1 MNRDGESSET
11 AISALTKS
19 TGIASRNNRPS
30 KFDLDDGISKE
41 LMRRLQAHKV
51 EYRNQ
56 KKMLIDLRVQTIAR
70 ASNRLQKASLETGR
84 DAESNTKSLAFDR
97 LDHANRFNRWKDDKT
112 LARERDLET
121 FLKRIRG
128 PEPIKPFPKAFLKPT
143 SSKSKRLTSPE
154 PVQTHKAE
162 TTDVVDLEEYLKLD
176 HSKLPLDLFDADE
189 DDPHSPQEW
198 LSRCS
203 QGYTRYYHENSYKWR
218 SCRVLL
224 YDETVGKFLV
234 EFESLGRQKWVRRLN
249 LRFEIENTQAFELRL
264 SKALQLR
271 ENRKAQL
278 RFDHF
283 LRAQSS
289 KGMRPVEKKITDRI
303 HSFVVNGLPA
313 RLSMKNEDA
322 STLLGALT
330 DSISDEYA
338 RIMQKAG
345 LYHRYF
351 ADESVRRKFEEL
363 RLHPPPSKSVVCE
376 FASIPIA
383 YGTFVKYQKLIHFT
397 HFANSTQIIRILQ
410 RMYASWEVVF
420 HRLLLVRSHFQPT
433 TSSLSPYW
441 SVKASIISPFSHHF
455 LQLQQTLKPVEL
467 PLRLTDFQAIEIAHL
482 NSTIKVLLIDWRRS
496 LIESIVDNLQDQYDF
511 YVADFEVYEQSPLK
525 RIIRGIELR
534 MASQLRSIV
543 LDSVTDWVQFLHRL
557 CTSKGEEKDESDPW
571 RSPKDSLII
580 IDLVLKNGKLRSK
593 PGAKRVCQAMIAPL
607 DSIRSAV
614 NQFESIDVELMSLL
628 SLESKKLLQLE
639 QTSPDDITTLEVVER
654 IENAK
659 VQVHNLASNCMN
671 QVGKVATQYRS
682 FVEAIQFDAT
692 TYVYEW
698 KAQHTAAKSGDF
710 TPIGDSIEAIFS
722 HIQKFQTFIASVEF
736 VSYDVIAFPL
746 ISVQCHS
753 LKQQLIESALQ
764 TRNVL
769 MDAVT
774 TEIRQQTVHVSLT
787 YEGILHRL
795 TGKRNTEAQVAELK
809 AYIAQSKVV
818 TVQMKRKA
826 DEIHGWVQTLNQL
839 EYKLND
845 DDFALVYSIQEWPLR
860 IEYAASV
867 CETALEED
875 KSRLVDRLKA
885 EKKAFEI
892 DLNRYQAEAQAFST
906 YENIDATKKYVEL
919 AVTLYDSIQEAKQ
932 KAADFNAREAV
943 FDLLPTEYS
952 ILDALETEFMPFYTL
967 WTMSSD
973 FAQSRQTW
981 LNGAFMDLDGNAIE
995 NAITEWCNNSCKLS
1009 KTFDRNAPG
1018 SAQVAR
1024 MLHEQ
1029 TQEFRAYLPV
1039 IQRLAS
1045 QALQERHWDQIRQ
1058 IVGFEETEED
1068 LTLNALLEKGVTLHF
1083 DAVEKIGA
1091 SAEKE
1096 FSLQRTLTAMI
1107 AEWENVDVQ
1116 CISYR
1121 TSQTFVLQGI
1131 DEIITLLID
1140 HLLKTQS
1147 LRSSLYIHHIEKDCK
1162 SWEKKLQYAQQV
1174 LDEWMQCQRTW
1185 LYLES
1190 IFSSEDIMR
1199 QMPTESRRFATVD
1212 AFWRKVMEEAVTD
1225 SNFMN
1230 LIAMEKLLT
1239 KFEKA
1244 NEKLDE
1250 IQKGLSDYL
1259 ELKRLAFPRFFFLSN
1274 DELLEILSQTK
1285 EPRAVQPH
1293 LGKCFEGIHRV
1304 SFQVDEQKKELHITE
1319 MKSAEGESVHLHR
1332 TIEPESTA
1340 NKGNVEMWLAQ
1351 LEAVQWES
1359 IRDHIQRALESYP
1372 STLREAWVL
1381 HWPAQV
1387 VLAVSQVFWTTQV
1400 TEAMLHHGCSGL
1412 KTYLSALN
1420 NQLDRIVTIVRGDLT
1435 KLNRTTI
1442 GALIVIDVH
1451 ARDTIAHMISKGV
1464 EQENDFEWVSQLR
1477 YYWIQGPQD
1486 AQLQARIVNARVMY
1500 GYEYLG
1506 NTMRLV
1512 ITPLTDRCYRTMMGA
1527 IDALY
1532 GGAPEGPAGTGKT
1545 ETVKDLSKSIAIQCV
1560 VFNCSDGLD
1569 YLAMAKFFKGL
1580 AACGSWCC
1588 FDEFNR
1594 INIEVLSVIAQQ
1606 ILTINTAKR
1615 LDAETFLFENTRLR
1629 LNKSAN
1635 VFITMNPGYAGR
1647 AELPDNLKALFRPC
1661 AMMIPDYA
1669 LIAEIRLY
1677 SFGFSNARKNARKL
1691 TQVLQLCSEQCSGQS
1706 HYDYGMRAIN
1716 SILVAAG
1723 VLRQQLG
1730 QDPRWTEDNIVLRSI
1745 CDVNVPKFTTQDLAL
1760 FRGIISD
1767 LFHDLECNN
1776 VDNDS
1781 LTTQIASVCSK
1792 GVVIRPEP
1800 APPIPLICSAS
1811 FQEKMMQIHQTVQI
1825 RHGLMI
1831 IGNTMSGKTCM
1842 IHTLAQ
1848 AINACFHQADGATS
1862 RISIHTI
1869 NPKSISIGK
1878 LYGSFDANTHEWSDG
1893 VLASIYREC
1902 ARDQTLD
1909 MNHWVMFDGPVDALW
1924 IENMNTVLD
1933 DNKKLCLM
1941 SGEIIRMTERMR
1953 MMFET
1958 DDLEQASPATV
1969 SRVGMIYVERN
1980 AVGIYSLIEI
1990 WLETRL
1996 PARLKSASEAIRK
2009 NFTHFVPPLLYFV
2022 ENHCTVPTA
2031 VSSMELCASL
2041 LRLFECLIADAKA
2054 VIFILEN
2061 IFLQSIIWSIGIV
2074 LEEPSRVRFDRY
2086 FRELLSG
2093 SLSSSCFTLHEKFLT
2108 KHPLYEMK
2116 ATPTA
2121 SLLPQEGSIYDYH
2134 FDVDAAGWVP
2144 WVTSTEIDAYVIP
2157 HDTPYTSIL
2166 VPTIDTKR
2174 HSWILSTLLE
2184 HHNHILCT
2192 GETGTGKSVSIQQ
2205 KLQEKA
2211 NAFTSIYINF
2221 SAQTTASQTQE
2232 LIENKLDK
2240 RRKGVLGPRVG
2251 SYCVVFVDD
2260 LNMPTKEVYGAQ
2272 PPIELLRQVID
2283 HSGWYNRKDTLFT
2296 QLVDVQFIAAMG
2308 PPGGGRSR
2316 ITQRYARHF
2325 HMVHFLPFDRTCLSV
2340 IFSQITAWWLAPF
2353 DDAVVSQAQGIVQA
2367 TLEIYH
2373 QIASSLLPTPAR
2385 SHYTF
2390 NLRDLSKVFQGIS
2403 QGTPQT
2409 IHDAE
2414 DLVRLWSHECL
2425 RVFSDRLIN
2434 GDDRRWFH
2442 TTLEA
2447 TVTKCF
2453 NLEYKAILGPNRTL
2467 LYGNFSTISDGEK
2480 SYVNLNDRQ
2489 MLQRAMEASLEEYN
2503 ETRSTRMDL
2512 VLFQNAIEH
2521 IVRISRVIHQPYGHA
2536 LVVGMGG
2543 SGRRS
2548 LTILAA
2554 FMAKYHLIQLEIA
2567 RSYGLTEWKTDLKRV
2582 LQLAG
2587 VQNLPT
2593 VFLLSDSQIVEEC
2606 FLDDVNALLNTG
2618 EVSSLWTVEEL
2629 SQIQDAL
2636 DSVALSQGAFD
2647 VYSFFVSRCRSNL
2660 HIVLALSP
2668 DSDAFRRRLRMFP
2681 SFVNCCTI
2689 DWFTKWP
2696 KEALLSVANH
2706 FLSDIPD
2713 LSIELQT
2720 QLANCCMH
2728 IQNSV
2733 TQIAFE
2739 YHHIVNRQCFI
2750 TPASYLEL
2758 LHTFKRLLHHT
2769 RNDIAT
2775 RTKRYATGLSKLVDT
2790 AQQVQQMQI
2799 ELEALQPQLKLAT
2812 FDTDALLET
2821 ISHEQEEANW
2831 TKNNVAAEEQLC
2843 NNQAA
2848 TANSIKQ
2855 SCEAE
2860 LAQAIPA
2867 LENALQALQTLTKGD
2882 ITEIKAM
2889 KKPPDGVKLVMEAVC
2904 IMMNVAPVKIK
2915 DPNGTRKID
2924 DYWVPA
2930 QKHLLGD
2937 TRFLQ
2942 NLLEYDKDHIRPEA
2956 IEKVEPYTKNS
2967 DFQADKIKKASLAA
2981 SGLCAWVHAMVVYH
2995 SVAKVVAPKR
3005 EALEVATET
3014 LLKAQTE
3021 LQSKQTA
3028 LQLVLDKVN
3037 RLENELLTANE
3048 RKLDLQQ
3055 QVGDCCVKLS
3065 RATQLI
3071 NGLGGEKLRW
3081 EGMLLRLETI
3091 YTNMVGDI
3099 LLCSGVIS
3107 YLGAFTSV
3115 FRAKALQQWI
3125 ACIQAQGEPLI
3136 CSGSFSFAD
3145 TLSDPVQIR
3154 TWTIAKLPNDAFSID
3169 NAILI
3174 QQSSRWPLLMDP
3186 QNQANTWIRN
3196 MNSSNLKVV
3205 RPNQNGFLRAL
3216 EHALMIGA
3224 AVLLENVPI
3233 PLDPVLDPIL
3243 RKQTSRKGD
3252 IHSIQF
3258 GDSVV
3263 EYDPS
3268 FRLYLTTN
3276 VGNPKF
3282 TAEVYAKVNV
3292 VNFMATPEGLQDQML
3307 GIIVAKEEPVLEQQR
3322 EQLVVEDA
3330 KHKKMLQEIE
3340 DEILRLLESAKGNI
3354 LSDQSL
3360 IETLA
3365 ASKVTAV
3372 TIQDKVREAASTQER
3387 IQEKRAAYEIV
3398 ATRSAQLFF
3407 CLCDLNV
3414 LDPMYQYSLEWYIH
3428 LFGTAISNTERA
3440 TKLQERLWSL
3450 NSTFTLLLYQ
3460 HVCRSLFE
3468 KDKVLF
3474 TFLLTVKVMSTEKR
3488 VHASEVRYFFTG
3500 NTQVQEKYSKPTE
3513 TDHWLTDSVWTNL
3526 IGLQTFPP
3534 FVPILTSFSNSNQLQ
3549 VWESVL
3555 LASKPLEFLTTMP
3568 IVSPLSAFQ
3577 RLLLVRCLR
3586 PDAVLPSVT
3595 SFIVSEMGQEYI
3607 EPPPFNL
3614 KASFDDS
3621 TCSTPLIIVLTPGA
3635 DPMMELVKLADA
3647 VGFSEK
3653 LFAISLGQGQ
3663 GPLAESAILEAVD
3676 IGTWVCLQN
3685 CHLSTSWLPT
3695 LDRISEE
3702 IPANRAH
3709 PSFRLWLTS
3718 EPTPAFPS
3726 SLLQRG
3732 IKITNEPPQG
3742 IRANLRKTFTS
3753 ISSSWLEESTFTYA
3767 HEFRKLFFGL
3777 CFFHAMI
3784 QERGKFGPLGWNI
3797 PYVFSLSD
3805 SIISSSQLY
3814 HILRDLKTNDPI
3826 PFDALCYLTGE
3837 CNYGGRVTDDKDRRC
3852 LLALLTDIYTP
3863 SILDNSFTFSQGVY
3877 IVPPW
3882 KGSMTP
3888 HLEFI
3893 DSLPH
3898 NDSPEVFGLHENAN
3912 ISLAVSKT
3920 MEFLHAAL
3928 NMQPKNATDAMESW
3942 DQQLK
3947 VLVSDISSRLPEAFD
3962 MEQAAIDFP
3971 IRYEESTNTVLL
3983 QELSRYNQL
3992 LNVISTSLDELE
4004 RALKGFV
4011 VLSSEL
4017 EAMGNSMINGQVPER
4032 WDAMSYPSL
4041 KPLGSWVHDFLQR
4054 MDFLREWFVQKM
4066 PPFVYWISGFFFTQ
4080 GFITGILQNY
4090 ARKYKIPIDQV
4101 GYDMTILSIV
4111 SPSLIH
4117 EKADDGAYISGLFLE
4132 GAGWDFEKIVIT
4144 ESKPREL
4151 HVAMPIIHLIPRRRE
4166 DIESVR
4172 EVEPQGTAH
4181 VYLCPMYRTSLRRGT
4196 LSTTG
4201 HSTNFVMFI
4210 RLPMASIHSQSHW
4223 IRRGAALLTQLDT

>member
-1 MNRDGESSET
+1 MNQDGESKET
-11 AISALTKS
+11 AISTTSIKPV
-19 TGIASRNNRPS
+19 GISSRYKRPS
-30 KFDLDDGISKE
+30 QVDLDDGISKE

-51 EYRNQ
+51 DYRNQ
-56 KKMLIDLRVQTIAR
+56 KKMLIDLRVEAMQK
-70 ASNRLQKASLETGR
+70 ASNRLQKAALETGK
-84 DAESNTKSLAFDR
+84 DVDTTSKPLALDR
-97 LDHANRFNRWKDDKT
+97 LDHANRVNRWKDDKT
-112 LARERDLET
+112 LAREREAEI
-121 FLKRIRG
+121 FWKQIRG
-128 PEPIKPFPKAFLKPT
+128 PEPVKPFPKAFLKPS
-143 SSKSKRLTSPE
+143 SSKLKRFTPPE
-154 PVQTHKAE
+154 PVKCRIVE
-162 TTDVVDLEEYLKLD
+162 TKSDVVDLEEYLKLD
-176 HSKLPLDLFDADE
+176 HSELPLHLFDTEE
-189 DDPHSPQEW
+189 DDPHTPQEW
-198 LSRCS
+198 LHRCS
-203 QGYTRYYHENSYKWR
+203 QGYTRYYHENSYQWR
-218 SCRVLL
+218 SCRVLS
-224 YDETVGKFLV
+224 YDESTQKFLV

-249 LRFEIENTQAFELRL
+249 LRFQVENAERFELRF
-264 SKALQLR
+264 SKATEAR
-271 ENRKAQL
+271 EDLKTRL

-283 LRAQSS
+283 LQAQSC
-289 KGMRPVEKKITDRI
+289 KGMRPVEKKILDRI
-303 HSFVVNGLPA
+303 QFFVVNGLPA
-313 RLSMKNEDA
+313 RFSLENDDVIA
-322 STLLGALT
+322 LLGTLKVSVT
-330 DSISDEYA
+330 DEYA
-338 RIMQKAG
+338 RIMKKAL

-351 ADESVRRKFEEL
+351 ADEGVRNQFEHL
-363 RLHPPPSKSVVCE
+363 RLHPPPAKPVVSESASV
-376 FASIPIA
+376 PIA
-383 YGTFVKYQKLIHFT
+383 YGTFAKHQKLVHST
-397 HFANSTQIIRILQ
+397 HYASSMQILRILQ

-420 HRLLLVRSHFQPT
+420 NRLFLVRSHFQPT
-433 TSSLSPYW
+433 AASLSPFW
-441 SVKASIISPFSHHF
+441 TVKASIVSPFSHHF

-467 PLRLTDFQAIEIAHL
+467 PLRLADFQSIELAHL
-482 NSTIKVLLIDWRRS
+482 NSTTKVLLIDWRRS

-511 YVADFEVYEQSPLK
+511 YIAEIAVYELSPLK
-525 RIIRGIELR
+525 RILRGIELR

-543 LDSVTDWVQFLHRL
+543 LESVEDWVQFLQRL
-557 CTSKGEEKDESDPW
+557 CSSKAAEKEDADPW

-580 IDLVLKNGKLRSK
+580 IDLVLNNGKLRSK
-593 PGAKRVCQAMIAPL
+593 PGLKRVCQAIITPL
-607 DSIRSAV
+607 DSIYSAV
-614 NQFESIDVELMSLL
+614 NQFESIDIELMSLL
-628 SLESKKLLQLE
+628 SLEPKMLLQLD
-639 QTSPDDITTLEVVER
+639 QTASTENTAMELAER
-654 IENAK
+654 IESAK
-659 VQVHNLASNCMN
+659 KQILELVQNCMN
-671 QVGKVATQYRS
+671 QVGQVAAQYRS
-682 FVEAIQFDAT
+682 FVEAIQFDAAS
-692 TYVYEW
+692 YVQEW
-698 KAQHTAAKSGDF
+698 KAQHTSVKNGHS
-710 TPIGDSIEAIFS
+710 TLKTEAVGEIFS
-722 HIQKFQTFIASVEF
+722 HIQKFQTLIASVEL
-736 VSYDVIAFPL
+736 VSYDAIAFPL
-746 ISVQCHS
+746 VCVQCQN
-753 LKQQLIESALQ
+753 LKQQLLESALSI
-764 TRNVL
+764 RNSL
-769 MDAVT
+769 MDALIH
-774 TEIRQQTVHVSLT
+774 EIRQQTVHVSLT

-809 AYIAQSKVV
+809 AYISQSKVL
-818 TVQMKRKA
+818 TRQMKLKA
-826 DEIHGWVQTLNQL
+826 DEIHGWVTMLSEL
-839 EYKLND
+839 EYKLTD
-845 DDFALVYSIQEWPLR
+845 EDFALVYSIQEWPLK
-860 IEYAASV
+860 IEYTASV

-875 KSRLVDRLKA
+875 KSRLVDRLKM
-885 EKKAFEI
+885 EKKAFQV
-892 DLNRYQAEAQAFST
+892 DLNRYQAEARAFSR
-906 YENIDATKKYVEL
+906 YENIDATNKYVEL

-943 FDLLPTEYS
+943 FDLPPTEYS
-952 ILDALETEFMPFYTL
+952 MLDTLETGFMPFYTL

-981 LNGAFMDLDGNAIE
+981 LNGAFMDLDGSAIE
-995 NAITEWCNNSCKLS
+995 NAITEWCNNSSKLS
-1009 KTFDRNAPG
+1009 KTLDKSAPG

-1045 QALQERHWDQIRQ
+1045 QALQERHWDEIRQ
-1058 IVGFEETEED
+1058 IVGFEESEED
-1068 LTLNALLEKGVTLHF
+1068 LTLYALLEKGVTLHF
-1083 DAVEKIGA
+1083 EAVEKIGA
-1091 SAEKE
+1091 CAEKE

-1107 AEWENVDVQ
+1107 AEWEKVDVQ
-1116 CISYR
+1116 CVSYR
-1121 TSQTFVLQGI
+1121 TSETFVLQGI
-1131 DEIITLLID
+1131 DEIVTLLED

-1147 LRSSLYIHHIEKDCK
+1147 LRSSPYIHHIEKDCK

-1199 QMPTESRRFATVD
+1199 QMPNESRRFAAVD

-1225 SNFMN
+1225 ANFMT

-1285 EPRAVQPH
+1285 EPQAVQPH

-1304 SFQVDEQKKELHITE
+1304 SFQVDDQKKELQITE
-1319 MKSAEGESVHLHR
+1319 MKSAEGENVLLHR
-1332 TIEPESTA
+1332 NIEPESAA

-1351 LEAVQWES
+1351 LESVQWES

-1372 STLREAWVL
+1372 YKPREEWVL
-1381 HWPAQV
+1381 DWPAQV
-1387 VLAVSQVFWTTQV
+1387 VLAVSQVFWTREV
-1400 TEAMLHHGCSGL
+1400 TEALLDRGCSGL
-1412 KTYLSALN
+1412 KTYLLTLN
-1420 NQLDRIVTIVRGDLT
+1420 DQLDHIVAIVRGDLT

-1464 EQENDFEWVSQLR
+1464 EKEQDFEWVSQLR
-1477 YYWIQGPQD
+1477 YYWNQD

-1506 NTMRLV
+1506 NSMRLV

-1615 LDAETFLFENTRLR
+1615 LNAETFVFENTRLR

-1677 SFGFSNARKNARKL
+1677 SFGFSNAQKNARKL

-1730 QDPRWTEDNIVLRSI
+1730 QDPHWTEDKIVLKSI
-1745 CDVNVPKFTTQDLAL
+1745 RDVNVPKFTTQDLPL
-1760 FRGIISD
+1760 FRGIIAD
-1767 LFHDLECNN
+1767 LFGDLECVNPH
-1776 VDNDS
+1776 DDS
-1781 LTTQIASVCSK
+1781 LAATITSVCLK
-1792 GVVIRPEP
+1792 GVLLRPEP
-1800 APPIPLICSAS
+1800 SPSIPLVCSAS
-1811 FQEKMMQIHQTVQI
+1811 FREKMMQIYQTVQI

-1831 IGNTMSGKTCM
+1831 VGHTMSGKTCM

-1848 AINACFHQADGATS
+1848 AINACFYQS
-1862 RISIHTI
+1862 KVQSQISIHTI

-1902 ARDQTLD
+1902 ARDLSLD
-1909 MNHWVMFDGPVDALW
+1909 MNHWVMFDGPVDAVW

-1941 SGEIIRMTERMR
+1941 SGEIIKMTERMR

-1969 SRVGMIYVERN
+1969 SRVGMIYVEKN
-1980 AVGIYSLIEI
+1980 AVGIESLIQI
-1990 WLETRL
+1990 WLQTRL
-1996 PARLKSASEAIRK
+1996 PASLKPAKESIRK
-2009 NFTHFVPPLLYFV
+2009 SFSSLVPPLLYFV
-2022 ENHCTVPTA
+2022 ENHCIVPIS

-2041 LRLFECLIADAKA
+2041 LRLFECLIADANSENFGHF
-2054 VIFILEN
+2054 VLEN
-2061 IFLQSIIWSIGIV
+2061 LFLQSIIWSIGIV
-2074 LEEPSRVRFDRY
+2074 LEEASRVQFDHY
-2086 FRELLSG
+2086 IRELVSG
-2093 SLSSSCFTLHEKFLT
+2093 SISALSFGFHDKFLA
-2108 KHPLYEMK
+2108 KHPVYELN
-2116 ATPTA
+2116 ASRTA
-2121 SLLPQEGSIYDYH
+2121 SLLPQEGSVYDYH
-2134 FDVDAAGWVP
+2134 FDIESAGWVP
-2144 WVTSTEIDAYVIP
+2144 WVTSSEISEFVIP
-2157 HDTPYTSIL
+2157 RESFFTSIL

-2184 HHNHILCT
+2184 HHHHILCT

-2205 KLQEKA
+2205 KLREASTQ
-2211 NAFTSIYINF
+2211 AFTSIYINF
-2221 SAQTTASQTQE
+2221 SAQTSASQTQD
-2232 LIENKLDK
+2232 LIESKLDK

-2251 SYCVVFVDD
+2251 SHCVVFVDD
-2260 LNMPTKEVYGAQ
+2260 LNMPAKEVYGAQ
-2272 PPIELLRQVID
+2272 PPIELLRQVMD

-2316 ITQRYARHF
+2316 ITQRCARHF
-2325 HMVHFLPFDRTCLSV
+2325 HLIHFLPFDKTCLSV
-2340 IFSQITAWWLAPF
+2340 IFSHIAAWWLAPF
-2353 DDAVVSQAQGIVQA
+2353 DQVVTSQADGIVQA

-2373 QIASSLLPTPAR
+2373 RIASSLLPTPAR

-2409 IHDAE
+2409 VHDVD
-2414 DLVRLWSHECL
+2414 DLIRLWSHECL

-2434 GDDRRWFH
+2434 GQDRRWFYKAM
-2442 TTLEA
+2442 EE
-2447 TVTKCF
+2447 TVSKCF
-2453 NLEYKAILGPNRTL
+2453 HLEYQAVLGSNRTL
-2467 LYGNFSTISDGEK
+2467 LYGNFSSESDERK
-2480 SYVNLNDRQ
+2480 TYVDLSDRQ
-2489 MLQRAMEASLEEYN
+2489 LVQRMMEASLEEYN
-2503 ETRSTRMDL
+2503 ATKSSRMGL

-2521 IVRISRVIHQPYGHA
+2521 IARISRIIHQPYGHA

-2548 LTILAA
+2548 LTILASY
-2554 FMAKYHLIQLEIA
+2554 MAKYQLIQLEMA
-2567 RSYGLTEWKTDLKRV
+2567 RAYGLTEWKTDLKRV
-2582 LQLAG
+2582 LHLSG
-2587 VQNLPT
+2587 IQNLPT
-2593 VFLLSDSQIVEEC
+2593 VFLLSDAQIVQEC

-2618 EVSSLWTVEEL
+2618 EVSSLWSLEEL
-2629 SQIQDAL
+2629 GQIQDAL
-2636 DSVALSQGAFD
+2636 EAVVTAEGAFD
-2647 VYSFFVSRCRSNL
+2647 AYSFFVSRCRSNL

-2668 DSDAFRRRLRMFP
+2668 DGEDFRRRLRMFP

-2696 KEALLSVANH
+2696 KEALLSVASH
-2706 FLSDIPD
+2706 SLRQIPD
-2713 LSIELQT
+2713 LSSELET
-2720 QLANCCMH
+2720 QLADCCMSMQKCV
-2728 IQNSV
+2728 IE
-2733 TQIAFE
+2733 IATE
-2739 YHHIVNRQCFI
+2739 YHQRLNRQCYI
-2750 TPASYLEL
+2750 TPASYLDF
-2758 LHTFKRLLHHT
+2758 LHTFSRLLHNT
-2769 RNDIAT
+2769 RDHISS
-2775 RTKRYATGLSKLVDT
+2775 RSKRYGTGLSKLVET
-2790 AQQVQQMQI
+2790 AQQVEQMQI
-2799 ELEALQPQLKLAT
+2799 ELEALQPQLTIAT
-2812 FDTDALLET
+2812 TETDALLQN
-2821 ISHEQEEANW
+2821 ISHQQDEANW
-2831 TKNNVAAEEQLC
+2831 TKNIVASEEQLC
-2843 NNQAA
+2843 NEQAA
-2848 TANSIKQ
+2848 KANSIKT
-2855 SCEAE
+2855 SCESE
-2860 LAQAIPA
+2860 LALAIPA

-2904 IMMNVAPVKIK
+2904 IMMNVAPVRVK

-2924 DYWVPA
+2924 DYWGPA

-2956 IEKVEPYTKNS
+2956 IDKVEPYTKNS
-2967 DFQADKIKKASLAA
+2967 DFQADKIKKASVAA

-3005 EALEVATET
+3005 EALEVATQA

-3028 LQLVLDKVN
+3028 LQLVLDKVE
-3037 RLENELLTANE
+3037 RLESELFEANE
-3048 RKLDLQQ
+3048 RKSDLQQ
-3055 QVGDCCVKLS
+3055 QVGDCCVKVS

-3081 EGMLLRLETI
+3081 EGMLARLKTI

-3099 LLCSGVIS
+3099 LLSSGVVS
-3107 YLGAFTSV
+3107 YFGAFTSV
-3115 FRAKALQQWI
+3115 FRAKALQQWT
-3125 ACIQAQGEPLI
+3125 ACIQAKGEPLI
-3136 CSGSFSFAD
+3136 CSHSFSFAD

-3154 TWTIAKLPNDAFSID
+3154 LWTIAKLPNDAFSID

-3174 QQSSRWPLLMDP
+3174 QQSSRWPLLIDP

-3196 MNSSNLKVV
+3196 MNPSNLKVV
-3205 RPNQNGFLRAL
+3205 RPNQSGFSRAL

-3224 AVLLENVPI
+3224 AVLLENVAI

-3243 RKQTSRKGD
+3243 RKQISRKGD
-3252 IHSIQF
+3252 IYSIQF

-3322 EQLVVEDA
+3322 EQLVVEDS

-3340 DEILRLLESAKGNI
+3340 DEILRLLQGAKGNI

-3372 TIQDKVREAASTQER
+3372 TIEEKVREAASTQER

-3398 ATRSAQLFF
+3398 AIRSAQLFF

-3428 LFGTAISNTERA
+3428 LFETAISNTERT

-3450 NSTFTLLLYQ
+3450 NNTFTLLLYQ

-3500 NTQVQEKYSKPTE
+3500 NTQIQDNYKKPIG
-3513 TDHWLTDSVWTNL
+3513 TDHWLTDSVWTNM

-3534 FVPILTSFSNSNQLQ
+3534 FMPILTSFTNQVQ
-3549 VWESVL
+3549 EWENVS
-3555 LASKPLEFLTTMP
+3555 LASKPLEYLASMP
-3568 IVSPLSAFQ
+3568 IVSHLSAFQ

-3595 SFIVSEMGQEYI
+3595 SFIVSEMGQEYM

-3621 TCSTPLIIVLTPGA
+3621 TCATPLIIVLTPGA
-3635 DPMMELVKLADA
+3635 DPMLELMKLADTN
-3647 VGFSEK
+3647 GFTDK
-3653 LFAISLGQGQ
+3653 LIAISLGQGQ
-3663 GPLAESAILEAVD
+3663 GPLAENAILQAID
-3676 IGTWVCLQN
+3676 TGTWVCLQN
-3685 CHLSTSWLPT
+3685 CHLCTSWLPI
-3695 LDRISEE
+3695 LDRVSED
-3702 IPANRAH
+3702 ITVSRAH

-3718 EPTPAFPS
+3718 EPTPLFPS

-3732 IKITNEPPQG
+3732 IKVTNEPPQG
-3742 IRANLRKTFTS
+3742 IRANLRKTFAS
-3753 ISSSWLEESTFTYA
+3753 ISPNWLEEPSFTYV

-3784 QERGKFGPLGWNI
+3784 QERTKFGPLGWNI

-3814 HILRDLKTNDPI
+3814 HILRDLTPKDLI
-3826 PFDALCYLTGE
+3826 PYDALRYLTGE

-3863 SILDNSFTFSQGVY
+3863 GIMESSFTFSSGVY

-3882 KGSMTP
+3882 KGSITP
-3888 HLEFI
+3888 HLMYI
-3893 DSLPH
+3893 DSLPQY
-3898 NDSPEVFGLHENAN
+3898 DIPEIFGLHENAN

-3920 MEFLHAAL
+3920 MEFLSAAL
-3928 NMQPKNATDAMESW
+3928 NTQPQNATGALESW

-3947 VLVSDISSRLPEAFD
+3947 ALVSDISSRLPEAFD

-3971 IRYEESTNTVLL
+3971 VRYEESTNTVLL

-3992 LNVISTSLDELE
+3992 LNVITTSLDELE

-4032 WDAMSYPSL
+4032 WVAMSYPSL
-4041 KPLGSWVHDFLQR
+4041 KPLGSWVQDFLRR
-4054 MDFLREWFVQKM
+4054 MEFLREWFLHKI

-4080 GFITGILQNY
+4080 AFITGILQNY

-4111 SPSLIH
+4111 SPLLIQ
-4117 EKADDGAYISGLFLE
+4117 EKADDGAYIYGLFME
-4132 GAGWDFEKIVIT
+4132 GAGWDFANIVIT
-4144 ESKPREL
+4144 ESRPREL
-4151 HVAMPIIHLIPRRRE
+4151 HVAMPIIHLLPRRRD
-4166 DIESVR
+4166 DIEPVR

-4181 VYLCPMYRTSLRRGT
+4181 IYLCPMYRTSLRRGT

-4201 HSTNFVMFI
+4201 HSTNFVMFV
-4210 RLPMASIHSQSHW
+4210 RLPMSLKHSQSHW